1 MKALLMLQLRTGKKE
16 MLFLLMVV
24 VIIFGASSYFDG
36 IQSFEPLNI
45 PIFAVIF
52 LSTFLSRSFNELF
65 KQPFHR
71 VLLTMPIQTK
81 HFIQSIYSY
90 TLIQILFITLLLL
103 PFQSYIGYQ
112 NDELYDYFG
121 SLLTMLSVTLIVL
134 GSYLTLRFTHLKK
147 ELSGQFFMILF
158 GVFLIFGIPFLFI
171 QFIDHPPTQWL
182 RLVLPF
188 IIGCLFY
195 YWQMKAAI
203 SKHTSLSIDE
213 N

>member
-16 MLFLLMVV
+16 MLFLLIVAG
-24 VIIFGASSYFDG
+24 IFVGVSFYFEG
-36 IQSFEPLNI
+36 IQSFDPLSI

-52 LSTFLSRSFNELF
+52 LPTFLSRSFNELF
-65 KQPFHR
+65 KQPFR
-71 VLLTMPIQTK
+71 QVLFTMPIQTK
-81 HFIQSIYSY
+81 HLIQSIYSY
-90 TLIQILFITLLLL
+90 TLIQILFIMLLLL

-112 NDELYDYFG
+112 NDELYDYIG
-121 SLLTMLSVTLIVL
+121 TLLTMLSVILIVL
-134 GSYLTLRFTHLKK
+134 GSYLTERFSHLNK
-147 ELSGQFFMILF
+147 ELAGQFFMILI
-158 GVFLIFGIPFLFI
+158 GVLLIVGIPLLFI
-171 QFIDHPPTQWL
+171 QSIDHPPTQWL

-195 YWQMKAAI
+195 YWQMKTAI